1 MSLDNQLEQIH
12 ELMREMREEARGHR
26 KETQAYIVSQTKLQ
40 KDVETIKTVI
50 SEMEPKVERHDNV
63 YRFGKTAGTVIAA
76 VFTWA
81 GYDAF
86 KNHWPWGRH

>member
-12 ELMREMREEARGHR
+12 DLMREMRDEARDHR
-26 KETQAYIVSQTKLQ
+26 KETQAYIVAQAKMR
-40 KDVETIKTVI
+40 KDVEVLTTTV
-50 SEMEPKVERHDNV
+50 SEIEEKVEQHHAV
-63 YRFGKTAGTVIAA
+63 YRFGKTAGMLIAA
-76 VFTWA
+76 VFSWA